1 MFPAANYREGVV
13 FQVRL
18 SRTSSC
24 SAIRRRRSE
33 MPLSPG
39 GPDFVLNAISTQ
51 VRFDRVTIAG
61 AEIAMN
67 TGPFDQT
74 RVDTE
79 ADNADRLSRIRS
91 ACMFTAESQKGHA
104 RYTYELL
111 SALAIRGQDEQ
122 FKLILVTSEN
132 LADLYR
138 TSLYEILTLLPML
151 KEREQFRNK
160 VEWAFSRLT
169 HYVRRERKFLRWLW
183 SRPDIDLVHFQEY
196 TPFLAPWHFR
206 RIRKRGLAV
215 VATVH
220 NITNSGH
227 LSRAYVRR
235 TQGCWR
241 SAWRSC
247 SALVVHTEGL
257 RASLSEFLGPG
268 HPPIRVTPHA
278 VWDERSAPPS
288 PVNPPAP
295 GDPARLLFFGMIRPN
310 KGLHVLIRAMEFLP
324 DCLLTVAGEPESPAY
339 FEEIRALIT
348 KLPTG
353 RVEMVNRFVDVSEIA
368 GLFDRSHLVVLP
380 YVEFSS
386 QSGVLHQA
394 LAHGRPVLATD
405 LGGMAESVRAWG
417 VGGLVAPDNPRA
429 LAEGILKVLQPET
442 FREAAAAT
450 LRVREELT
458 WDSMAEATLDVYR
471 AVLC

>member
-1 MFPAANYREGVV
+1 
-13 FQVRL
+13 
-18 SRTSSC
+18 
-24 SAIRRRRSE
+24 
-33 MPLSPG
+33 
-39 GPDFVLNAISTQ
+39 
-51 VRFDRVTIAG
+51 
-61 AEIAMN
+61 MN
-67 TGPFDQT
+67 TGSVDQT
-74 RVDTE
+74 RVDTAAKH
-79 ADNADRLSRIRS
+79 ADNLSRIRS

-111 SALAIRGQDEQ
+111 SALAIRGRDEK
-122 FKLILVTSEN
+122 FKFILVTSEN

-138 TSLYEILTLLPML
+138 SSLYEIQTLLPML
-151 KEREQFRNK
+151 KAREQFRNK
-160 VEWAFSRLT
+160 VDWAFSRLT

-183 SRPDIDLVHFQEY
+183 ARPDIDLVHFQEY

-206 RIRKRGLAV
+206 RIRKRGVAV

-241 SAWRSC
+241 SAWRAC

-257 RASLSEFLGPG
+257 AVSLSEFLGPG

-288 PVNPPAP
+288 PVDPPQP
-295 GDPARLLFFGMIRPN
+295 GEPAQLLFFGMIRPN
-310 KGLHVLIRAMEFLP
+310 KGLHVLLKAMEFLP
-324 DCLLTVAGEPESPAY
+324 DCVLRVVGDPESPAY
-339 FEEIRALIT
+339 LEEIRALIA

-353 RVEMVNRFVDVSEIA
+353 RVTMVNRFVEVSEIA
-368 GLFDRSHLVVLP
+368 GFFDRSHLVVLP

-417 VGGLVAPDNPRA
+417 VGGLVAPDNPGA
-429 LAEGILKVLQPET
+429 LAEGILKMLQPEA

-450 LRVREELT
+450 SRVREELT

-471 AVLC
+471 AVLS